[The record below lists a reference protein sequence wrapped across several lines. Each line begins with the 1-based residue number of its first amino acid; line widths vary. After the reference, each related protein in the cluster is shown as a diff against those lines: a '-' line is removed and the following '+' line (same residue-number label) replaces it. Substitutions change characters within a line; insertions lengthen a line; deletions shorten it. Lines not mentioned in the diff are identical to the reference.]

1 MIYTY
6 YGILLSYEKEWDSV
20 ICHNVDEST
29 DIMFSEISQI
39 LCYHFYLES
48 KKNEMNEYI

>member
-29 DIMFSEISQI
+29 DVMFSGYSVITSI
-39 LCYHFYLES
+39 WNL
-48 KKNEMNEYI
+48 KKMK